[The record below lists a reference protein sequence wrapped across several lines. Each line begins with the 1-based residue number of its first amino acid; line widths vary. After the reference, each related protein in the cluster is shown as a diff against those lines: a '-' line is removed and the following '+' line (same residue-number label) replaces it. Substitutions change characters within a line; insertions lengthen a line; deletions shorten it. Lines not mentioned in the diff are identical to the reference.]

1 MRTTWTFHTAG
12 RIVFGLDAV
21 DSLGDHL
28 RELSTESS
36 RVLVVTDRTLVE
48 AGVCERVTGVLSA
61 AGIEW
66 SVFDGGCPEP
76 PMDLAM
82 TCAEAAGAEGAGWLL
97 GLGGGSNMDLA
108 KVTACVLAHGGHP
121 RDYLGDCIVPG
132 PVFPL
137 ACVPTT
143 AGTGSEVT
151 AASVLSDPDRGIKV
165 AILSEFLRPRLSVV
179 DPRLTLSCPAHVTAD
194 SGIDALTHAIEAFT
208 AVDNESFPL
217 PEGERSVYQGRFV
230 LTDLTAGKAIELVA
244 LFLRRAVEDGADIE
258 AREGMSLAA
267 LLAGIGFS
275 NSGVAAVH
283 ALEYPLGSAV
293 KTSHGRGNGLLL
305 PYVMDFNRSADLET
319 FALVAAL
326 MGEETEGMSEDEAS
340 AAGVAAVASL
350 KADVGIPARLRD
362 VGVTKEQLPG
372 FAEIASGLV
381 RILRVNTREASRED
395 LESILRSAF

>member
-1 MRTTWTFHTAG
+1 MRTTWTFHSAG
-12 RIVFGLDAV
+12 RVVFGLDAIA
-21 DSLGDHL
+21 SLGDHL
-28 RELSTESS
+28 RELSDDPG
-36 RVLVVTDRTLVE
+36 RVLVVTDPMLVE
-48 AGVCERVTGVLSA
+48 AGVCERVTEELSA
-61 AGIEW
+61 AGIE
-66 SVFDGGCPEP
+66 SAVFEGGCPEP
-76 PMDLAM
+76 PLELAM
-82 TCAEAAGAEGAGWLL
+82 TCAEAAGAAGAGWLL

-121 RDYLGDCIVPG
+121 RDYLGDCVVPG

-151 AASVLSDPDRGIKV
+151 AASVLSDEERGIKV
-165 AILSEFLRPRLSVV
+165 AILSDFLRPRLSVV
-179 DPRLTLSCPAHVTAD
+179 DPRLTVSCPAHVTAD

-208 AVDNESFPL
+208 AVDNERFPL
-217 PEGERSVYQGRFV
+217 PAGERSVYQGRFV
-230 LTDLTAGKAIELVA
+230 LTDLTAGKAIELVGQ
-244 LFLRRAVEDGADIE
+244 FLRRAVEDGEDIE

-305 PYVMDFNRSADLET
+305 PYVMEFNRGADPIT
-319 FALVAAL
+319 FATVAAL
-326 MGEETEGMSEDEAS
+326 LGEEIDGMSEDEAA
-340 AAGVAAVASL
+340 AAGVAAVERL
-350 KADVGIPARLRD
+350 KADIGIPARLRD
-362 VGVTKEQLPG
+362 VGVSEEQLDG
-372 FAEIASGLV
+372 FAEIASGLI

-395 LESILRSAF
+395 LEGILRAAF

>member
-1 MRTTWTFHTAG
+1 MRTTWTFHSAG
-12 RIVFGLDAV
+12 RIVFGIDAV
-21 DSLGDHL
+21 ESLGDHL
-28 RELSTESS
+28 LELTEESS
-36 RVLVVTDRTLVE
+36 RVLIVTDPALVD
-48 AGVCERVTGVLSA
+48 AGVCERVREALRES
-61 AGIEW
+61 GIE
-66 SVFDGGCPEP
+66 STVFDGGCPEP
-76 PMDLAM
+76 PLELAM
-82 TCAEAAGAEGAGWLL
+82 TCAESARAAGAGWLL

-121 RDYLGDCIVPG
+121 RDYLGDCVVPG

-151 AASVLSDPDRGIKV
+151 AASVLSDPERGIKV
-165 AILSEFLRPRLSVV
+165 AVLSDFLRPRLSVV
-179 DPRLTLSCPAHVTAD
+179 DPRLTVSCPQHVTAD
-194 SGIDALTHAIEAFT
+194 SGIDALTHAVEAFT
-208 AVDNESFPL
+208 AVDNEQFPL
-217 PEGERSVYQGRFV
+217 PSGERSVYQGRFV
-230 LTDLTAGKAIELVA
+230 LTDLTAGKAIELVGQ
-244 LFLRRAVEDGADIE
+244 FLRRAVEDGEDLE

-305 PYVMDFNRSADLET
+305 PYVMDFNRQADPDT
-319 FALVAAL
+319 FAMVAAL
-326 MGEETEGMSEDEAS
+326 LGTEIDGLTDDAAA
-340 AAGVAAVASL
+340 AAGVAAVETL
-350 KADVGIPARLRD
+350 KADIGIPARLRD
-362 VGVTKEQLPG
+362 VGVVREQLPE

-395 LESILRSAF
+395 LESILNAAY

>member
-36 RVLVVTDRTLVE
+36 RVLVVTDTTLVE
-48 AGVCERVTGVLSA
+48 AGVCERVTGSLSA
-61 AGIEW
+61 AGIE
-66 SVFDGGCPEP
+66 SAVFDGGCPEP
-76 PMDLAM
+76 AMDLAM
-82 TCAEAAGAEGAGWLL
+82 TCAEAAVAEGAGWLL

-121 RDYLGDCIVPG
+121 RDYLGDCVVPG

-151 AASVLSDPDRGIKV
+151 AASVLSDPGRGIKV
-165 AILSEFLRPRLSVV
+165 AVLSEFLRPRLSVV

-217 PEGERSVYQGRFV
+217 PAGERSVYQGRFV
-230 LTDLTAGKAIELVA
+230 LTDGGQGDRVGLSVPA
-244 LFLRRAVEDGADIE
+244 
-258 AREGMSLAA
+258 S
-267 LLAGIGFS
+267 
-275 NSGVAAVH
+275 SG
-283 ALEYPLGSAV
+283 
-293 KTSHGRGNGLLL
+293 
-305 PYVMDFNRSADLET
+305 
-319 FALVAAL
+319 
-326 MGEETEGMSEDEAS
+326 
-340 AAGVAAVASL
+340 
-350 KADVGIPARLRD
+350 
-362 VGVTKEQLPG
+362 
-372 FAEIASGLV
+372 
-381 RILRVNTREASRED
+381 
-395 LESILRSAF
+395 